1 MAGWL
6 KARADEVQLALTLLT
21 RLPVHRLRPLPETV
35 AIDATVWSWPVAG
48 LVASLPAALVVW
60 CASALGLPP
69 LAAALLALGT
79 GLMVTGALHEDG
91 LADTADGFG
100 GGRTRERKLEIMRD
114 SRVGSYGVLASILS
128 LGLRAA
134 SIGAI
139 VLEAG
144 AGTAALCVVAAA
156 MTSRAA
162 MGLPLL
168 LLGPARTDGLAA
180 SLGNVKLEPAVAGFL
195 IAALLVLLLLT
206 APAASVLVLM
216 MVLAPLPLAALAH
229 KQIGGH
235 TGDVLGATQQ
245 VAEIAGLLAL
255 SAILA

>member
-21 RLPVHRLRPLPETV
+21 CLPVHRLRSLPETV
-35 AIDATVWSWPVAG
+35 EIAATVWSWPLAG
-48 LVASLPAALVVW
+48 LVASLPAALVIW
-60 CASALGLPP
+60 LTSALGLPP

-79 GLMVTGALHEDG
+79 GLAVTGALHEDG

-100 GGRTRERKLEIMRD
+100 GGRTKERKLEIMRD
-114 SRVGSYGVLASILS
+114 SRVGTYGVLASILS
-128 LGLRAA
+128 LGLRAV
-134 SIGAI
+134 SLGAI
-139 VLEAG
+139 VLEGG
-144 AGTAALCVVAAA
+144 AGIGALCLIAAA

-168 LLGPARTDGLAA
+168 LLRPARPDGLAA
-180 SLGNVKLEPAVAGFL
+180 SLGDVKLEPAVAGFL
-195 IAALLVLLLLT
+195 IAALLTLLLLT
-206 APAASVLVLM
+206 PPAASALVLM

-245 VAEIAGLLAL
+245 VAEITGLLVL
-255 SAILA
+255 SAVIA